1 MNRKGFKPKVVQDL
15 LHISDQT
22 FRYWRANL
30 DCLSARPIF
39 SAKDILV
46 YRVFKLLI
54 ESRSLRVNYLK
65 KFDRQSLFDWVYVK
79 KYTEMKGYVL
89 VLDDLLMTI
98 NFQTTDK
105 IKNPYD
111 INLYFLDLAN
121 AVNQHLD
128 AIHNFG
134 D

>member
-1 MNRKGFKPKVVQDL
+1 MNVKGFKPKVVQDL

-30 DCLSARPIF
+30 DYLPARPLF

-54 ESRSLRVNYLK
+54 ESRSLRVKYLK
-65 KFDRQSLFDWVYVK
+65 KFDRQHLFDWVYVNE
-79 KYTEMKGYVL
+79 YDEMKGFVL
-89 VLDDLLMTI
+89 VLNDFSMTI

-111 INLYFLDLAN
+111 INLYFLELAN

>member
-1 MNRKGFKPKVVQDL
+1 M
-15 LHISDQT
+15 
-22 FRYWRANL
+22 
-30 DCLSARPIF
+30 
-39 SAKDILV
+39 V

-65 KFDRQSLFDWVYVK
+65 KFDRQCLFDWVYVK
-79 KYTEMKGYVL
+79 KYSEMKNYVL
-89 VLDDLLMTI
+89 VLDDFSMTI

-111 INLYFLDLAN
+111 INLYFLELAN
-121 AVNQHLD
+121 AINQHLD